1 LLLAEIYRGKIMRI
15 DVFKESTIIYGQL
28 EICKIDDPAA
38 SEFRI
43 IYPNAPYGMS
53 LDCCKSA
60 YQARS
65 VLAAMQCCFEAGK
78 TARSKEIS
86 ELLKK

>member
-1 LLLAEIYRGKIMRI
+1 MRI
-15 DVFKESTIIYGQL
+15 EAYKESTIKYGQL
-28 EICKIDDPAA
+28 ETCHIDDPAA

-60 YQARS
+60 YQAKS
-65 VLAAMQCCFEAGK
+65 VLSAMECCYTAGK
-78 TARSKEIS
+78 SARSREFA
-86 ELLKK
+86 ELLRS